1 MEKLGEKIYSLRKE
15 KGLSQE
21 ELAAALNVS
30 RQSVSKWE
38 TDQSVPDYDNVA
50 AMCAFFGVSLDGFT
64 GNGAAAEGVM
74 PVALGEAVAAAV
86 PAVALSAE
94 SKAEDKRLWKKIF
107 FNTFLWFFAAV
118 GVFTFLSFLLMA
130 IVVGKD
136 DPQFK
141 TMIIPMLCVSY
152 TVLFA
157 IVFTIVAVFHKKNKK
172 PRD

>member
-15 KGLSQE
+15 RGLSQE
-21 ELAAALNVS
+21 ELADALNVS

-64 GNGAAAEGVM
+64 GNAAAAEAVM
-74 PVALGEAVAAAV
+74 PVAVAEAAAAAV
-86 PAVALSAE
+86 PAAVQLE
-94 SKAEDKRLWKKIF
+94 NKAANKRLWKKIF
-107 FNTFLWFFAAV
+107 LNTFLWFFAAV
-118 GVFTFLSFLLMA
+118 GVMTFVSFLMMA

-141 TMIIPMLCVSY
+141 TMIIPMLCVAY

-157 IVFTIVAVFHKKNKK
+157 IVFTIVTVLHKKNKK
-172 PRD
+172 PRE